1 MMKQVSVCRPIL
13 RLPLLLAVCS
23 LSVRCALAE
32 PPLVARPIGETP
44 AVLEHLDQAEI
55 ESGRIGIR
63 ALISHGAL
71 LFDARFN
78 ALDGQ
83 GRPAATGN
91 GTPTKR
97 SVSNNP
103 GFLRT
108 SGADANS
115 CSGCHNQPVI
125 GGGGDF
131 VANVFVLAQV
141 RDPVT
146 RSVDGEFSNE
156 RNTLG
161 MNGAGAIEMLAR
173 EMTAD
178 LLAIKAAAAAA
189 ATSAGTPVTQPLI
202 TKGVSFGSI
211 TALADGTFDTSS
223 VSGVDASLII
233 KPFHQKGVVVSLRE
247 FSNNAFNHHHGMQ
260 SVERFGAARTGSADF
275 DEDGYTDELTV
286 GDITAVSIYQAA
298 LGVPGVVIPVSERRR
313 SALLRGQK
321 KFGDIGCETCHI
333 PELPLASPIFS
344 EANPYNPAGNL
355 RPQDMSKPVRFNMT
369 QVGIGPLL
377 EKSRSGGAVVRAY
390 TDLKRHVICDA
401 EDLFFCN
408 EQLVQGGVP
417 VNQFL
422 TRKLWDVGNSA
433 PYGHRGDLTTISE
446 AILHHA
452 GEGREAREAFAALS
466 ASDQADIVEF
476 LKSLQ
481 VLPEG
486 SPRRISER
494 DLENHAKT
502 VTLALRKNG
511 ERRVAKNLA
520 KRP

>member
-1 MMKQVSVCRPIL
+1 MNCLFRRYSM
-13 RLPLLLAVCS
+13 LPLMLA
-23 LSVRCALAE
+23 ALEISAAPAYVHAE
-32 PPLVARPIGETP
+32 PPLVTRPIGETP
-44 AVLEHLDQAEI
+44 AILEHLDQADI

-63 ALISHGAL
+63 AVISHGAL
-71 LFDARFN
+71 LFDAKFN

-97 SVSNNP
+97 AASNNP

-108 SGADANS
+108 SGTDANS

-125 GGGGDF
+125 GGGGEF

-146 RSVDGEFSNE
+146 TSIDGEFSNE

-178 LLAIKAAAAAA
+178 LLAIRSAAAAS
-189 ATSAGTPVTQPLI
+189 ATASSLPVTQPL
-202 TKGVSFGSI
+202 TSKGISFGSI
-211 TALADGTFDTSS
+211 TALPDGTFDTSG
-223 VSGVDASLII
+223 VSGVDANLII

-260 SVERFGAARTGSADF
+260 SVERFGTTRTGSADF
-275 DEDGYTDELTV
+275 DEDGYTDELTI

-298 LGVPGVVIPVSERRR
+298 LGIPGVVVPVSERRR
-313 SALLRGQK
+313 TAILRGQD
-321 KFGDIGCETCHI
+321 KFGDIGCETCHV
-333 PELPLASPIFS
+333 PALSLQSAVFS

-355 RPQDMSKPVRFNMT
+355 RPQDMQHPVRFNMT
-369 QVGIGPLL
+369 EVGVGPLL
-377 EKSRSGGAVVRAY
+377 EKARGGGAVVRAY

-417 VNQFL
+417 LDQFL
-422 TRKLWDVGNSA
+422 TRKLWDVGNSP
-433 PYGHRGDLTTISE
+433 PYGHRGDLTTITD

-452 GEGREAREAFAALS
+452 GEARQSREAFAALS
-466 ASDQADIVEF
+466 QSEQADIVEF

-494 DLENHAKT
+494 NVSSHVKT
-502 VTLALRKNG
+502 IGAALRTSG
-511 ERRVAKNLA
+511 
-520 KRP
+520 KRHTAQDR